1 MIVTGIGALKLNPAT
16 DGADAASSLFSGGAT
31 SQASGNLGTSFAEAV
46 SQAASKTVNTMQN
59 AEQVSMQAL
68 KGDADTRQVVDA
80 VMSAQQAL
88 QTAVAIRDKVVSAYL
103 EVSRMGI

>member
-1 MIVTGIGALKLNPAT
+1 MIVTGIGALKLNPAA
-16 DGADAASSLFSGGAT
+16 DGADAASSLFPGGAT
-31 SQASGNLGTSFAEAV
+31 SQVGGNLGTSFADAV
-46 SQAASKTVNTMQN
+46 SQAASKTVGTLQN

-88 QTAVAIRDKVVSAYL
+88 QTDVAVRNKVVSAYL

>member
-1 MIVTGIGALKLNPAT
+1 MIVGGIGGLQLKPGIG
-16 DGADAASSLFSGGAT
+16 GADTGMDLLQGGAAP
-31 SQASGNLGTSFAEAV
+31 SAGAGLGTSFADMLG
-46 SQAASKTVNTMQN
+46 QAASKTVNTLQN

>member
-16 DGADAASSLFSGGAT
+16 DGADGASLFPGAAASRAG
-31 SQASGNLGTSFAEAV
+31 GNLGTSFAEAV
-46 SQAASKTVNTMQN
+46 SQAASKTVNTLQN
-59 AEQVSMQAL
+59 SEQVSMQAL